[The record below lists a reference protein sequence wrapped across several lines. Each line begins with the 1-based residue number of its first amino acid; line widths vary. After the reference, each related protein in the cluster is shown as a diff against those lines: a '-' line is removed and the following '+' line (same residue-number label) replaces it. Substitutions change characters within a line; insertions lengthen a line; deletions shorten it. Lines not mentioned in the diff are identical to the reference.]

1 MANHASALK
10 RMRQS
15 QKRRSY
21 NRQYRSAMRT
31 QIRKVREA
39 VAGGDVSAAT
49 PLLNQAVSLI
59 QRLAARK
66 VIHKRNASRR
76 VSRLYKDL
84 NAAKGANT

>member
-76 VSRLYKDL
+76 VSRLYKAL

>member
-15 QKRRSY
+15 QKRRAY

-31 QIRKVREA
+31 QIRKVRVA
-39 VAGGDVSAAT
+39 VADGDLAAAT
-49 PLLNQAVSLI
+49 PLMNQAVSII

-66 VIHKRNASRR
+66 VIHKRNAARR
-76 VSRLYKDL
+76 VSRLYKAF
-84 NAAKGANT
+84 NAAKTATR